1 MRHSWLIPAS
11 ALLLTALVGAPN
23 ASACAAF
30 FEETVT
36 PVAGHK
42 MILSISQD
50 STTLWDQFDYTGDPA
65 SFAWVFPIKG
75 QVDVGISAD
84 GLFQALEQTT
94 AVKVQGITPDCFN
107 GSGGGD
113 GGGGVEILDQSVVGP
128 FEQTQLSAQDP
139 QELINWLTTNG
150 YVIPAAVQPIIGE
163 YISEGFGFLAMKLV
177 PGAGVDKIK
186 PVRVTF
192 PGAAPT
198 IPLRLLRAGT
208 SGDVPVNLW
217 VFGEGRWEPSNF
229 PTFTI
234 DEKDLLWNWDTET
247 SNYQDLRAA
256 GFAAGAGKALL
267 VSSAHPMDPSEIATL
282 LQDQA
287 LSQYADENGMNAQA
301 GLDADMAALASK
313 LSPGDVWVNH
323 FVGILSQEALAT
335 DMALQASLDQ
345 TPVSGYLVPSGTT
358 GVDPCPGGSG
368 GSGGGTGG
376 VGTGGSAN
384 GGGGNGSG
392 GNGSGG
398 KANVQDEGGCQIG
411 TSNTTNAAGLA
422 LALGAAIAMFRR
434 RRRS

>member
-1 MRHSWLIPAS
+1 MRHSWMIPLS
-11 ALLLTALVGAPN
+11 ALLFSAFAGARD

-36 PVAGHK
+36 PIAGHK
-42 MILSISQD
+42 MVLSISQD

-94 AVKVQGITPDCFN
+94 AVTVEGISPDCFN

-113 GGGGVEILDQSVVGP
+113 GGGGIEIIDQSVVGP
-128 FEQTQLSAQDP
+128 FEQVQLTAQDP
-139 QELINWLTTNG
+139 QELINWLTSHG

-177 PGAGVDKIK
+177 PGVGVDKIK

-192 PGAAPT
+192 PGAAPM

-217 VFGEGRWEPSNF
+217 VFAEGRWEPSNF

-234 DEKDLLWNWDTET
+234 NEKDLLWNWDTET
-247 SNYQDLRAA
+247 SNYSELRAA
-256 GFAAGAGKALL
+256 GFAAGAGKAWL
-267 VSSAHPMDPSEIATL
+267 VSSAHLVEPSEIATL

-301 GLDADMAALASK
+301 GLDADMAALYSK

-323 FVGILSQEALAT
+323 FVGIMSQEALAS
-335 DMALQASLDQ
+335 DMTLQASLDQ

-358 GVDPCPGGSG
+358 GSDPCPEGSG
-368 GSGGGTGG
+368 GTGGGTAGTGG
-376 VGTGGSAN
+376 VGTGG
-384 GGGGNGSG
+384 GGAGSG

-398 KANVQDEGGCQIG
+398 KANAQDEGGCQIG
-411 TSNTTNAAGLA
+411 ASNPTNAAGLA
-422 LALGAAIAMFRR
+422 LALGAALAMFRR